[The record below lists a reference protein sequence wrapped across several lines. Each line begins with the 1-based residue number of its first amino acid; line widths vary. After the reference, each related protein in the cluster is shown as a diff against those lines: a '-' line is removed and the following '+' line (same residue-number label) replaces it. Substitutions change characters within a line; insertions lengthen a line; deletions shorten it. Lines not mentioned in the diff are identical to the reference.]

1 MSNQTTENLGVLSK
15 NSAKAAALP
24 WWLLTI
30 VTLGASLMVAG
41 ATIALLRPL
50 LLATRHDEINE
61 AVRLY
66 AGYFAA
72 RNLGIGMLLLAALSV
87 RARAMLKSLLV
98 LTAVIQLFDAI
109 IDCVEGRWAVLPGV
123 IILGLAFFCAAKWMY
138 KYSAPEKPSAVISA
152 NSR

>member
-1 MSNQTTENLGVLSK
+1 M
-15 NSAKAAALP
+15 
-24 WWLLTI
+24 I
-30 VTLGASLMVAG
+30 AG

-50 LLATRHDEINE
+50 LLATRHDELNE

-72 RNLGIGMLLLAALSV
+72 RNLGIGILLLAALSV

-98 LTAVIQLFDAI
+98 LTAVIQFFDAI

-123 IILGLAFFCAAKWMY
+123 IILGLAFCCAAKWMY
-138 KYSAPEKPSAVISA
+138 KYSAPE
-152 NSR
+152 N